1 MEKDSE
7 LFVFTVYIFRE
18 VKVQSLFLSFLND
31 DEVAFSVEKDSEFF
45 SFCMLCL
52 SQRNNISSV
61 LEFQIFSIVKTFS
74 FIFLRSHDVAT
85 IVSIFGSGLTIIQ
98 GRYTW

>member
-31 DEVAFSVEKDSEFF
+31 DEVTFSVEKYSELF
-45 SFCMLCL
+45 SFVCCVFH
-52 SQRNNISSV
+52 R
-61 LEFQIFSIVKTFS
+61 ETTY
-74 FIFLRSHDVAT
+74 LR
-85 IVSIFGSGLTIIQ
+85 
-98 GRYTW
+98 Y